1 MNELSGLKKKVWGD
15 RLEEGLWVN
24 KGHLT
29 LITEEKICT
38 KKLDKL
44 VEKYGVNAILIGRQ
58 SSNTAF
64 LHTGAEKDLPRLWSI
79 IYFEWNEKWSLHQ

>member
-1 MNELSGLKKKVWGD
+1 MGVDINHT
-15 RLEEGLWVN
+15 LEQPICPLRAGVN

-29 LITEEKICT
+29 LITEEKVGK

-44 VEKYGVNAILIGRQ
+44 VENYGVNAILVGRQ

-64 LHTGAEKDLPRLWSI
+64 LHTGAEKDLPRLWST
-79 IYFEWNEKWSLHQ
+79 IYFDWNEKWSLHL